1 MQHGLVDAVVL
12 GVVLP
17 GVFTF
22 GDLAQDLA
30 TVDLGGGIHHGV
42 EARLDGVDAVALVQ
56 LRHPPSTHQARG
68 AFGVE
73 IGGQRVGHAGIA
85 RHDRQRSLVGYA
97 LIPQLDRRNHQA
109 LFVHGGGT
117 GRHGAGAAAAD
128 VVVMAEGLH
137 ESNDR
142 RLGVAG
148 LRREHRHR
156 DTEIRQVADATLGE
170 IDVVVEVDVTRL
182 HGLQREVAGNR
193 MHQRGVGT
201 PRQLAQIAV
210 VDSGAEI
217 VGVTN
222 HRGPR
227 RPRNGRLHFHFDAC
241 EVAGHDL
248 DENGIRRRRVD
259 RREPV
264 GLVVHHVDDGH
275 QFAPFE
281 SRVRVMRT
289 LPNVSMRAEKPG
301 SIGTVELNSS
311 MTAGPVIVSPAP
323 RSARL

>member
-1 MQHGLVDAVVL
+1 
-12 GVVLP
+12 
-17 GVFTF
+17 
-22 GDLAQDLA
+22 
-30 TVDLGGGIHHGV
+30 
-42 EARLDGVDAVALVQ
+42 
-56 LRHPPSTHQARG
+56 
-68 AFGVE
+68 
-73 IGGQRVGHAGIA
+73 
-85 RHDRQRSLVGYA
+85 
-97 LIPQLDRRNHQA
+97 
-109 LFVHGGGT
+109 
-117 GRHGAGAAAAD
+117 
-128 VVVMAEGLH
+128 MAEGLH
-137 ESNDR
+137 ESNDG

-148 LRREHRHR
+148 LGGEHRHG
-156 DTEIRQVADATLGE
+156 DTEVREVADATLGE
-170 IDVVVEVDVTRL
+170 IDVVVEVDVARL
-182 HGLQREVAGNR
+182 HGLEREVASHR
-193 MHQRGVGT
+193 MHQRGVRATGE
-201 PRQLAQIAV
+201 LAQVPV
-210 VDSGAEI
+210 VNSGAKI

-311 MTAGPVIVSPAP
+311 ITAGPVIVSPAP